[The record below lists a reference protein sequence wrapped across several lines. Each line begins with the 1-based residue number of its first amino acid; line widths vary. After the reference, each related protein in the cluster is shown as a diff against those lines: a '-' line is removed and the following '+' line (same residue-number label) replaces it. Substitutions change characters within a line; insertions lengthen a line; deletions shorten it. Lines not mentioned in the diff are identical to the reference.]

1 MHPVYTN
8 VSFVNTSVR
17 RISFKNGKLTS
28 ALYFFNWKVLDS
40 SEIDIKTNM
49 KIFKFRSSI
58 TEAFYISLL
67 KVVKSVKDQAWSFI
81 TTVNKDI

>member
-1 MHPVYTN
+1 
-8 VSFVNTSVR
+8 
-17 RISFKNGKLTS
+17 
-28 ALYFFNWKVLDS
+28 
-40 SEIDIKTNM
+40 M